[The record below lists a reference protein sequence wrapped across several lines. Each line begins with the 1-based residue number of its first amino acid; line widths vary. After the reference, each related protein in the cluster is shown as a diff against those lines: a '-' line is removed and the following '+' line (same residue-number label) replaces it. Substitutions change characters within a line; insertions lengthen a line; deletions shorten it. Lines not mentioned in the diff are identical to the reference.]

1 MPENNPLVMM
11 KSASPQE
18 LLKGTL
24 PYARSPEPGDQRT
37 LAEAMAS
44 ADFLN
49 RLDSQEDY
57 LRYPPQQLR
66 LAKVFKI
73 LFANTSRAAR
83 DTLVSLTAVNAF
95 NNFDP
100 REELL
105 VKALAV
111 VKPAPP
117 EAIRYWQAH
126 SLPDSIHLPFTIKAL
141 CDNGS
146 DPAIGLL
153 ERKLADPEQEFD
165 FKLLWMRDP
174 ILRHRNDVPLL
185 RGCERMVTGGLP
197 QELRS
202 FLVEALCDYRRDEWY
217 HSCSPPVPPARAL
230 ANQEAKDCLRRICQ
244 YAKENLSLDAV
255 QTAAI
260 ERTLAEIGGNGQ

>member
-1 MPENNPLVMM
+1 MPENNPLILM

-18 LLKGTL
+18 LLKAAL
-24 PYARSPEPGDQRT
+24 PYARSPEPGEQRT

-44 ADFLN
+44 EDFLN
-49 RLDSQEDY
+49 RLDSQQDY

-66 LAKVFKI
+66 LARVFKI
-73 LFANTSRAAR
+73 LFTSMTEAAKE
-83 DTLVSLTAVNAF
+83 TLVSLTAAHAF
-95 NNFDP
+95 NTFDP

-111 VKPAPP
+111 VRPAPP

-126 SLPDSIHLPFTIKAL
+126 SLPDSVHLTFTIKAL

-185 RGCERMVTGGLP
+185 KGCEHMVTGGLP
-197 QELRS
+197 QELRPL
-202 FLVEALCDYRRDEWY
+202 LVEALCDYRRDEWY
-217 HSCSPPVPPARAL
+217 RSCSPPVPPARAL
-230 ANQEAKDCLRRICQ
+230 ASHEAKDCLRRICR
-244 YAKENLSLDAV
+244 YAKDNLSLDPT
-255 QTAAI
+255 QTAAV
-260 ERTLAEIGGNGQ
+260 EQTLVEIGGNGR